1 MTIDVWMQHPTQ
13 RFLRSDFLAS
23 LRRWTGGSIPD
34 TDIPIDVTIGSMDAA
49 GVGFGLLSAWRGP
62 GGQDLVSNDEVA
74 EWVRAHPD
82 RFAGLAAVDL
92 DRPMPAVRELRQRVE
107 DGFVGLRVVPWL
119 WDAPPTDRRY
129 YPLFAECVESGVP
142 FCTQVGHTGPLRPS
156 ETGRPI
162 PYIDQVALDF
172 PELVIVCGH
181 VGYPWTEEMVAVARK
196 HPNVYIDTS
205 AYTIERLPHELIRFM
220 KTGTGQRKVLFG
232 TNYPMITHTHALAGL
247 DDLGLSG
254 EARHDFLRG
263 NAERVFGLEANR

>member
-34 TDIPIDVTIGSMDAA
+34 TDIPIEASIASMDAA
-49 GVGFGLLSAWRGP
+49 NVDLGLLSAWRGP
-62 GGQDLVSNDEVA
+62 GGQDLISNDEVA
-74 EWVRAHPD
+74 GWIALHPN
-82 RFAGLAAVDL
+82 RFAGLATVDL
-92 DRPMPAVRELRQRVE
+92 DRPMEAVRELRRRVKE
-107 DGFVGLRVVPWL
+107 GFVGMRVVPWL
-119 WDAPPTDRRY
+119 WNAPPTDRRY

-196 HPNVYIDTS
+196 HENVYIDTS
-205 AYTIERLPHELIRFM
+205 AYTIKRLPERADQIHENRYRTTQSPVRHQLADDRAHARAGRPRRPRPQRRGAPRLSARQRR
-220 KTGTGQRKVLFG
+220 TGFRIGGK
-232 TNYPMITHTHALAGL
+232 
-247 DDLGLSG
+247 
-254 EARHDFLRG
+254 
-263 NAERVFGLEANR
+263 